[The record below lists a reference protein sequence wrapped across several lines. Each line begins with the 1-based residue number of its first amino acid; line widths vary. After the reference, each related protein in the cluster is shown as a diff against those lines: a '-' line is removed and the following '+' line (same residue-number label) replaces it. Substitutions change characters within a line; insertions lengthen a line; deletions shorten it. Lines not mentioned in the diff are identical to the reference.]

1 MHGGAGKK
9 LSRSQP
15 AVSNSLRHLRILL
28 NDDLFVRGPNGLM
41 LTPRAEAIRQPLNE
55 AIALVEGSLFED
67 APFDPALATG
77 VYRLSTPDRLSLAVV
92 PPLFDRL
99 RRLAPK
105 MALLVMTA
113 DRNQASDLPDEDRID
128 LALGWLNEK
137 PRHLIAAFLLDE
149 EFFACFAAA
158 MRF

>member
-1 MHGGAGKK
+1 
-9 LSRSQP
+9 
-15 AVSNSLRHLRILL
+15 
-28 NDDLFVRGPNGLM
+28 
-41 LTPRAEAIRQPLNE
+41 
-55 AIALVEGSLFED
+55 
-67 APFDPALATG
+67 
-77 VYRLSTPDRLSLAVV
+77 LSLAVV

-105 MALLVMTA
+105 MALHVMTA
-113 DRNQASDLPDEDRID
+113 DRNQASDLLDEDRID

-137 PRHLIAAFLLDE
+137 LRHLNAAFPLDE